1 MRIVEV
7 LKQNQNVP
15 VPVEKQVA
23 ILYAVTKGILSK
35 VAAEDVRA
43 YEDGLYTWLDTDA
56 EGAAVMQEIS
66 ATGKLEADTEEKLK
80 SALESY
86 TENFINTRPAK

>member
-1 MRIVEV
+1 MYKR
-7 LKQNQNVP
+7 Q
-15 VPVEKQVA
+15 
-23 ILYAVTKGILSK
+23 
-35 VAAEDVRA
+35 
-43 YEDGLYTWLDTDA
+43 LYTWLDTDA

-80 SALESY
+80 STLESY